1 MSFLTV
7 QSISS
12 YTRNMEMQLKWQKK
26 KSTND
31 FHADGNTKLDPV
43 RRQAEEIRQSQN
55 DRSAKLKSQI
65 DLKLQSGQRLTSEEM
80 QYLEAHEPEKYR
92 YVKSMQAEQDSYE
105 RELKRCKTKDEV
117 QKVKME
123 HTAASLS
130 AVNTIMHDPAIPE
143 EKKFELVMREHYKN
157 QAFQESTREFVESGK
172 YAKLPTEEEREKAE
186 KELKEAKEKEL
197 HIEDT
202 AKKIEEAAENGE
214 GKENSGGVK
223 NDGAAGSSGTTEG
236 PRPGTAK
243 PAPDEAEDVGKI
255 ERLKAELT
263 PEAQK
268 VKRAR
273 ARAAYQQSELDLGSS
288 QILDIKVK

>member
-1 MSFLTV
+1 
-7 QSISS
+7 
-12 YTRNMEMQLKWQKK
+12 MEMQLKWQKK

-31 FHADGNTKLDPV
+31 FRADGNTKLDPV
-43 RRQAEEIRQSQN
+43 RQQAEEIRQSQN
-55 DRSAKLKSQI
+55 DRTAKLKSQI
-65 DLKLQSGQRLTSEEM
+65 DLKLKSGQRLTPEEM

-92 YVKSMQAEQDSYE
+92 YVKSMQAEQENYE
-105 RELKRCKTKDEV
+105 RELKSCKTKDEV

-143 EKKFELVMREHYKN
+143 NKKFELIMREHFKN

-172 YAKLPTEEEREKAE
+172 YAKLPTEEEREKVE

-197 HIEDT
+197 HIEDP
-202 AKKIEEAAENGE
+202 AKKIEEAGDT
-214 GKENSGGVK
+214 GKTEENSGTIK
-223 NDGAAGSSGTTEG
+223 NEADVEGTKPGAAE
-236 PRPGTAK
+236 PEPDKAK
-243 PAPDEAEDVGKI
+243 DTGEID
-255 ERLKAELT
+255 RLKAELS

-273 ARAAYQQSELDLGSS
+273 ARAAYQQSELDFQSS
-288 QILDIKVK
+288 QILDIKVN

>member
-1 MSFLTV
+1 
-7 QSISS
+7 
-12 YTRNMEMQLKWQKK
+12 
-26 KSTND
+26 
-31 FHADGNTKLDPV
+31 
-43 RRQAEEIRQSQN
+43 
-55 DRSAKLKSQI
+55 
-65 DLKLQSGQRLTSEEM
+65 M

-143 EKKFELVMREHYKN
+143 EKKFELIMREHYKN

-172 YAKLPTEEEREKAE
+172 YAKLPTEEERAKAE
-186 KELKEAKEKEL
+186 KELKEAEEKEL
-197 HIEDT
+197 GMEDT
-202 AKKIEEAAENGE
+202 GKKIEEAAEDGESRDDSETIQNGGTIKGE
-214 GKENSGGVK
+214 GAVDVK
-223 NDGAAGSSGTTEG
+223 PDV
-236 PRPGTAK
+236 AK
-243 PAPDEAEDVGKI
+243 PAFNKSGDAGEID
-255 ERLKAELT
+255 RLKAELS

-273 ARAAYQQSELDLGSS
+273 ARAAYQQSELDFQPS
-288 QILDIKVK
+288 QVLDIKVK